1 MKMSTKAK
9 TFRKHMNLLID
20 AVKIDKNEQANTREI
35 KHKLCALQEF
45 SKKAWIERK
54 FHSWQIDFLGVPG

>member
-20 AVKIDKNEQANTREI
+20 AVKIDKSEQANAREI
-35 KHKLCALQEF
+35 KRKLCVLQEF
-45 SKKAWIERK
+45 SKKACLERK
-54 FHSWQIDFLGVPG
+54 FHSWAIDFLGAGS

>member
-20 AVKIDKNEQANTREI
+20 AVKIDKSELANAREI
-35 KHKLCALQEF
+35 K
-45 SKKAWIERK
+45 R
-54 FHSWQIDFLGVPG
+54 

>member
-20 AVKIDKNEQANTREI
+20 AVKIDKSEQANAREI
-35 KHKLCALQEF
+35 KHKLCVLQEF
-45 SKKAWIERK
+45 SKKA
-54 FHSWQIDFLGVPG
+54 